1 MCLCRGV
8 YEWEGVGVGV
18 SVHERVRACMSVC
31 ESVYT
36 CMSVCEYECLCVGGL
51 WAHTE
56 CAVTGPP
63 RPPGT

>member
-31 ESVYT
+31 E
-36 CMSVCEYECLCVGGL
+36 YEGLCVGGL
-51 WAHTE
+51 WDHTE